1 MHLISWRNT
10 LRALF
15 LTWLGLVM
23 QAHAQDAK
31 NLVSGFSTRLQTKLD
46 VLDQVCHLHEIMA
59 DQKIFKG
66 KHELPRS
73 TVK

>member
-1 MHLISWRNT
+1 MLLMVWRHA

-15 LTWLGLVM
+15 LALLGLVM
-23 QAHAQDAK
+23 QAHAQDSK
-31 NLVSGFSTRLQTKLD
+31 NLAPGFSTRLQIKLD
-46 VLDQVCHLHEIMA
+46 VLDQVFHLHEIMA
-59 DQKIFKG
+59 DQKIIKG